1 MQETN
6 PKPNVAKRD
15 PALIVRSVTK
25 VASLPTVFVKL
36 DEAINS
42 PRSTN
47 KDLAKIISD
56 DTALAARLLRI
67 ANSALYNFPQKID
80 TVTHAITVIGISQL
94 RDLVLACSVIKMF
107 KDVPETL
114 LSMESFWRH
123 SMACGIAA
131 RAIAAARREANV
143 ERFFVA
149 GLLHDIGRLILL
161 MEMSAEMTKVFSTR
175 DQTPDLLY
183 KIENEL
189 LGFDHA
195 KLGGLLLKAWQLP
208 ERLEE
213 AVTFHHHPHRA
224 RKFPVDAAVIH
235 LADIVANSFQLG
247 TSGERFV
254 PPVNDEAW
262 KAIDRAPD
270 IMVTVVD
277 QLMVQYNDAVQF
289 ILGD

>member
-1 MQETN
+1 MQETKT
-6 PKPNVAKRD
+6 KPNIIKRD
-15 PALIVRSVTK
+15 PALIVRGVTK

-107 KDVPETL
+107 KDMPEDMLT
-114 LSMESFWRH
+114 MESFWRH

-131 RAIAAARREANV
+131 RVIAGTRREANV

-149 GLLHDIGRLILL
+149 GLLHDIGRLIML
-161 MEMSAEMTKVFSTR
+161 MEMTQEMSIVFGTR
-175 DQTPDLLY
+175 EKTPELLY
-183 KIENEL
+183 SIEHEL

-195 KLGGLLLKAWQLP
+195 RLGGLLLKAWQLP

-224 RKFPVDAAVIH
+224 RKFPIDASIIH
-235 LADIVANSFQLG
+235 LADIIANAMRLG
-247 TSGERFV
+247 SSGERYV
-254 PPVNDEAW
+254 PPLNEEAW
-262 KAIDRAPD
+262 KAIDRTPD
-270 IMVTVVD
+270 IMVTVMD
-277 QLMVQYNDAVQF
+277 QLTSQYNDAVQF